1 MSTLVLLYLGAG
13 LFSAASHYMMNSRD
27 FDKDDTQDN
36 FPNESSY
43 EMRVVLSIFID
54 IMTWP
59 AALILKLRE
68 KNND

>member
-13 LFSAASHYMMNSRD
+13 LFSAASHYMMHPKA
-27 FDKDDTQDN
+27 FDKDGTQDN

-54 IMTWP
+54 VMTWP
-59 AALILKLRE
+59 VALFLKLRE
-68 KNND
+68 RNND